1 MKIFGVIHLKGLPGS
16 TSNSLPLDEIIK
28 LAQNDIDTLTGGWN
42 SWNYHRELW

>member
-28 LAQNDIDTLTGGWN
+28 LAQNDINTLTEG
-42 SWNYHRELW
+42 